1 MRRLVD
7 GVPGG
12 YAAGRS
18 DGRFRITAHADPG
31 SGNWPAESTSG
42 SLLADDR
49 TGWTGPIDGVDPD
62 TYSRRQTD
70 SAVFRLV
77 SRRSDFRN
85 VRVEFAPDVARLS
98 STTRTPPQAYDGVHV
113 FLRYKSAQLL
123 DAISVFRRTAR
134 SRSRRRCPAVR

>member
-1 MRRLVD
+1 MPIQ
-7 GVPGG
+7 GAGIGQQSPP
-12 YAAGRS
+12 AAHCSPTTGP
-18 DGRFRITAHADPG
+18 AG
-31 SGNWPAESTSG
+31 S
-42 SLLADDR
+42 
-49 TGWTGPIDGVDPD
+49 GPIDGVDPD
-62 TYSRRQTD
+62 TYSRRHTD

-85 VRVEFAPDVARLS
+85 VRVEFAPDVARLI